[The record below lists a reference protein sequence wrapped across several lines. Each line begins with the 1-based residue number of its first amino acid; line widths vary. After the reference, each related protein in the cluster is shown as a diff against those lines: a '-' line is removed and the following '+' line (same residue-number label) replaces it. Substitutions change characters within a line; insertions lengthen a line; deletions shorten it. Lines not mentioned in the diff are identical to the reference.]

1 MGDCEQVGPPRP
13 NLLETEVDGDISIY
27 DPGSERVVVL
37 NQTASDVWRL
47 TDGQHTIDE
56 IVELL
61 ARAYEVDVHSISDDV
76 GQAVEGFVDAGL
88 IDGR

>member
-56 IVELL
+56 IAELL
-61 ARAYEVDVHSISDDV
+61 ARAYQVDVHSISDDV

>member
-37 NQTASDVWRL
+37 NKTASDVWRL
-47 TDGQHTIDE
+47 ADGQHTIDE
-56 IVELL
+56 IAELL
-61 ARAYEVDVHSISDDV
+61 ARAYQVDVRSISDDV
-76 GQAVEGFVDAGL
+76 GQTVEGFVDAGL

>member
-47 TDGQHTIDE
+47 TDGQHTINE

-61 ARAYEVDVHSISDDV
+61 ARAYQVDVHSISDDV
-76 GQAVEGFVDAGL
+76 GQAVEGFGDAGL

>member
-47 TDGQHTIDE
+47 TDGQHTINE

-61 ARAYEVDVHSISDDV
+61 ARAYQVDVHSISDDV

>member
-37 NQTASDVWRL
+37 NATASDVWRL

-56 IVELL
+56 IAELL
-61 ARAYEVDVHSISDDV
+61 ARAYQVDVRSISDDV
-76 GQAVEGFVDAGL
+76 GQAVESFVDAEL